1 MRAEAA
7 VFSYILPIGWVCEAP
22 LLRCNAKLKEMFS
35 LQKEKRCQRSFITY
49 HFKPDLEVSVVS

>member
-35 LQKEKRCQRSFITY
+35 LQKEKRCQRSFIT
-49 HFKPDLEVSVVS
+49 